1 MTEAKYELQELEI
14 NEGSLVDKGDN
25 PEAHV
30 LLFKREQENAPR
42 GLFRKLWSWAV
53 SGTQKASP
61 ETAFAELR
69 LSLLGEVEAVMDNA
83 ATEDIDARLAKAVAE
98 HIERADKLT
107 EKHSPEWTGHFSD
120 LLDRMARSVSS
131 PEEQGA
137 DRAEFVKA
145 IAELESFSF
154 SMAEEKTMQD
164 AEKMLD
170 AAPPSPPVEVVEVV
184 AVESEKAKAETKGSG
199 KEPEKMD
206 HEEEEEMKEETQKT
220 AEAIEKRMVELEKR
234 AQEAEAQLAKML
246 DEKRGA
252 EFAAKAKTIVPA
264 GVDHAELGAALKAAH
279 DHSSAEGERL
289 ERLFSALAAQVQH
302 GELLAVAGSEAPV
315 GKAHNAHE
323 RLEAIAAEIVKAS
336 GGKVSHAAAYDQAMT
351 QNPELAAEAIG

>member
-30 LLFKREQENAPR
+30 MLFKREQENAPR
-42 GLFRKLWSWAV
+42 GLFRKLWNWAV
-53 SGTQKASP
+53 SGTEKASP

-83 ATEDIDARLAKAVAE
+83 APGDVDAQLAKAVAE

-107 EKHSPEWTGHFSD
+107 EKHSPEWTGHFAD

-131 PEEQGA
+131 PQEQGA

-154 SMAEEKTMQD
+154 SVAEEKTMQD
-164 AEKMLD
+164 AEKTLD
-170 AAPPSPPVEVVEVV
+170 AAPPSPPVEVV
-184 AVESEKAKAETKGSG
+184 AVESEKAETKGSD

-206 HEEEEEMKEETQKT
+206 HEEEEEEMKEDTQKA

-252 EFAAKAKTIVPA
+252 EFVAKAKTIVPA

-279 DHSSAEGERL
+279 DHSSVEGERL

-336 GGKVSHAAAYDQAMT
+336 GGKVSHAAAYDQAMN

>member
-1 MTEAKYELQELEI
+1 MTEAKYQLHELEI

-42 GLFRKLWSWAV
+42 GLFRKLWNWAV
-53 SGTQKASP
+53 TGTEKASP
-61 ETAFAELR
+61 EHSFGELR
-69 LSLLGEVEAVMDNA
+69 LSLLGEIEATMDNQPA
-83 ATEDIDARLAKAVAE
+83 DQIDAALAKTVAE
-98 HIERADKLT
+98 HIAQAERMTQKSA
-107 EKHSPEWTGHFSD
+107 PEWTARFAD
-120 LLDRMARSVSS
+120 VLDRMQRSVSS
-131 PEEQGA
+131 PAEQGA

-145 IAELESFSF
+145 VAEMESFIF
-154 SMAEEKTMQD
+154 ADAEEKTMQD
-164 AEKMLD
+164 AEKTLD

-184 AVESEKAKAETKGSG
+184 AVESEKAKAETKGSD
-199 KEPEKMD
+199 EPAKMD
-206 HEEEEEMKEETQKT
+206 HEEEDEMKEETQKA

-252 EFAAKAKTIVPA
+252 EFVAKAKSIVPA

-279 DHSSAEGERL
+279 DSSTAEGERL

-302 GELLAVAGSEAPV
+302 GALLEVVGSEAPV

-323 RLEAIAAEIVKAS
+323 RLEALAAEIVKAS
-336 GGKVSHAAAYDQAMT
+336 AGKVTHAAAYDLAMT